1 MRFLKLFFFFIA
13 FQSFAQNQIEFESIE
28 VDESESFLLDLNLEN
43 DEEVKAIQFDLSFNS
58 NALKLLSEHILTSRA
73 DGFSVSARTID
84 DSTLRVL
91 LISTNGSTISAGEGK
106 LISLN
111 FQSKTLPGTYES
123 IITNEVISDSNG
135 KALAFD
141 KIGSFIKVKGSILSV
156 TTTSLD
162 FGRVPLNSESTKSIA
177 LKNNGNEP
185 LIITSTTLT
194 SPFSLLN
201 QLPINIEAGATENLN
216 INLTTSAKYDSN
228 IKITYG
234 SNDSDPL
241 RQIQSSL
248 ITANVFAV
256 NEIHIGSGSGES
268 NSSITVP
275 VTINNMESFSGFQF
289 DVILPSDIDYVSNS
303 VELTNRKTNH
313 TVSANIVENNKL
325 RVLAYSSSNENFVG
339 NDGEVLNFKL
349 KPNLS
354 SGTYTLRIQ
363 DPIITNNDLGD
374 IESDSYNGA
383 ITIQAPRFSSDIVN
397 YDFGKIPITQ
407 SHSKIITLRNIG
419 NSDLIISSIIYDKS
433 IFNLNETL
441 PIILTSGQ
449 TKDLNIE
456 VVKSSSGSFDENILF
471 RHNDPDIQDIV
482 NVKGELFSPN
492 YLSVDTQTFIFPRD
506 EFNFEIDLNNND
518 NVKAIQFDVTVPN
531 ALGLEEND
539 FTLSN
544 ELSDFNFNIS
554 KTDTNTYRCIVYSLS
569 TGVISKGKST
579 IINLKKSNSTLISDG
594 EYSLVFS
601 NVVISDSENRSVSS
615 EALTTGK
622 LRIINNNP
630 PTTSSINPTVVE
642 QVSFSIQLLGEDI
655 DQDELIYS
663 IVSGPTNGL
672 ASISGS
678 SISYTSNS
686 DTALSDQITYKA
698 NDGIIDS
705 NTSTI
710 SISITPVNDTPVS
723 SSVNSSTQEDTAVE
737 ITLLATDVEDDTL
750 TYLVVTDAEHGVV
763 SISNNIATY
772 TPSENYF
779 GEDTFTFKANDG
791 TDDSNVST
799 VSITVSSINDAPV
812 LADIIVS
819 LREDTL
825 PTSEV
830 TTLNATD
837 PESDDLT
844 YNINS
849 GNEDEIFLLSDDII
863 TLVKQVDYET
873 KSTYILEVE
882 VSDGLLSLLATL
894 TINIED
900 VPNQSVEKD
909 FTIKVYDVKN
919 EDTSSKVDY
928 TSMMQTNKSSGDTEI
943 LYEISGGPDASL
955 FTINTDTGS
964 LDFIVAP
971 DFENPTD
978 ADKDNIYEVTVK
990 FTNLV
995 DGATEVP
1002 VVTSQTSIIV
1012 PEAQVAVTVVDTVAS
1027 APEADTDGDGVVDTQ
1042 DNCPLTSNP
1051 NQEDQDNDGIGD
1063 VCDDSDG
1070 DGFMDSEDSC
1080 PNSIFGSTVDVNG
1093 CEIFTISSNNFNV
1106 SVTSLTCI
1114 GSQNGSIGISALDQ
1128 QYSYTASISGQSQVV
1143 LNASNNFTSSISGLE
1158 AGSYDICFTVSGV
1171 DSYNQC
1177 FSVTISEPA
1186 PLSASAKVDL
1196 GNRSVDLSLKGSE
1209 RYTILLN
1216 GEVIQTSSTNVSLDL
1231 KPGMNYL
1238 SISTDLDCQGTYFE
1252 EIFVSEEVLA
1262 YPNPTDGMV
1271 QLYVGGSDD
1280 NVTLNV
1286 YDISSQNIL
1295 STQYEVSS
1303 SRVIEADIS
1312 RFKAGIYFFILDGKT
1327 IKTTHKI
1334 IKK

>member
-1 MRFLKLFFFFIA
+1 M
-13 FQSFAQNQIEFESIE
+13 
-28 VDESESFLLDLNLEN
+28 
-43 DEEVKAIQFDLSFNS
+43 
-58 NALKLLSEHILTSRA
+58 
-73 DGFSVSARTID
+73 
-84 DSTLRVL
+84 
-91 LISTNGSTISAGEGK
+91 
-106 LISLN
+106 
-111 FQSKTLPGTYES
+111 
-123 IITNEVISDSNG
+123 
-135 KALAFD
+135 
-141 KIGSFIKVKGSILSV
+141 
-156 TTTSLD
+156 
-162 FGRVPLNSESTKSIA
+162 
-177 LKNNGNEP
+177 
-185 LIITSTTLT
+185 
-194 SPFSLLN
+194 
-201 QLPINIEAGATENLN
+201 
-216 INLTTSAKYDSN
+216 
-228 IKITYG
+228 
-234 SNDSDPL
+234 
-241 RQIQSSL
+241 
-248 ITANVFAV
+248 
-256 NEIHIGSGSGES
+256 
-268 NSSITVP
+268 
-275 VTINNMESFSGFQF
+275 
-289 DVILPSDIDYVSNS
+289 
-303 VELTNRKTNH
+303 
-313 TVSANIVENNKL
+313 
-325 RVLAYSSSNENFVG
+325 
-339 NDGEVLNFKL
+339 
-349 KPNLS
+349 
-354 SGTYTLRIQ
+354 
-363 DPIITNNDLGD
+363 
-374 IESDSYNGA
+374 
-383 ITIQAPRFSSDIVN
+383 
-397 YDFGKIPITQ
+397 
-407 SHSKIITLRNIG
+407 
-419 NSDLIISSIIYDKS
+419 
-433 IFNLNETL
+433 
-441 PIILTSGQ
+441 
-449 TKDLNIE
+449 
-456 VVKSSSGSFDENILF
+456 
-471 RHNDPDIQDIV
+471 
-482 NVKGELFSPN
+482 
-492 YLSVDTQTFIFPRD
+492 
-506 EFNFEIDLNNND
+506 
-518 NVKAIQFDVTVPN
+518 
-531 ALGLEEND
+531 
-539 FTLSN
+539 
-544 ELSDFNFNIS
+544 
-554 KTDTNTYRCIVYSLS
+554 
-569 TGVISKGKST
+569 
-579 IINLKKSNSTLISDG
+579 
-594 EYSLVFS
+594 
-601 NVVISDSENRSVSS
+601 
-615 EALTTGK
+615 
-622 LRIINNNP
+622 
-630 PTTSSINPTVVE
+630 
-642 QVSFSIQLLGEDI
+642 
-655 DQDELIYS
+655 
-663 IVSGPTNGL
+663 
-672 ASISGS
+672 
-678 SISYTSNS
+678 
-686 DTALSDQITYKA
+686 
-698 NDGIIDS
+698 
-705 NTSTI
+705 
-710 SISITPVNDTPVS
+710 
-723 SSVNSSTQEDTAVE
+723 
-737 ITLLATDVEDDTL
+737 
-750 TYLVVTDAEHGVV
+750 
-763 SISNNIATY
+763 
-772 TPSENYF
+772 
-779 GEDTFTFKANDG
+779 
-791 TDDSNVST
+791 
-799 VSITVSSINDAPV
+799 
-812 LADIIVS
+812 
-819 LREDTL
+819 
-825 PTSEV
+825 

-882 VSDGLLSLLATL
+882 VSDGLLSLQATL

-955 FTINTDTGS
+955 FTINTDTGA

-1128 QYSYTASISGQSQVV
+1128 QYSYTASISGQSSII

-1196 GNRSVDLSLKGSE
+1196 GNRSVDLSLNGSE
-1209 RYTILLN
+1209 LYTILLN
-1216 GEVIQTSSTNVSLDL
+1216 GEVIQTSNANLSLDL

-1312 RFKAGIYFFILDGKT
+1312 RFKAGIYFFVLDGKT